1 MQSLLLILLQ
11 LLWFAIIGRVVISWL
26 LIAGMRSSIILQV
39 DYALSLVTE
48 PLMRPLRK
56 VIPPI
61 GNIDVVPMVAIIIV
75 IVLIR
80 FVGRA

>member
-1 MQSLLLILLQ
+1 MQSILLIVLQ

-26 LIAGMRSSIILQV
+26 LIAGMRGSIVLQI

-48 PLMRPLRK
+48 PLMKPLRK

-61 GNIDVVPMVAIIIV
+61 GSIDIVPMVAIIIV

-80 FVGRA
+80 IVGRA

>member
-1 MQSLLLILLQ
+1 MQSILLILLQ

-26 LIAGMRSSIILQV
+26 LIAGMRGGIVVQI

-48 PLMRPLRK
+48 PLMKPLRK

-61 GNIDVVPMVAIIIV
+61 GSIDIVPMVAIIIV

-80 FVGRA
+80 IVGRA